1 MEQIPV
7 LTASRRTAVGT
18 KHMRKLRAEGRLPGV
33 IYGHGKECINLELE
47 TREIQKLLDAA
58 SHVVELDVEGD
69 KQYVLLRALQRD
81 HLGDQLQHIDFVR
94 LNLTDKVKL
103 RVPLS
108 FVGTPK
114 GASMGGLLEVLNG
127 DVEMSCPADRIPQSI
142 EVDVS
147 GLGVGDNVYYKDIAL
162 PEGADLIPNP
172 DGIVVKC
179 AQARRAAALARAA
192 EQEDKRKGKK

>member
-7 LTASRRTAVGT
+7 LTAARRTAVGT
-18 KHMRKLRAEGRLPGV
+18 KLMRKLRAAGRLPGV
-33 IYGHGKECINLELE
+33 VYGHGKESIPLELE
-47 TREIQKLLDAA
+47 TRDVQRLLDAA
-58 SHVVELDVEGD
+58 SHVVELDVEGN

-81 HLGDQLQHIDFVR
+81 HLGDHIHHIDFVR
-94 LNLTDKVKL
+94 LNLSDKVKL

-114 GASMGGLLEVLNG
+114 GASMGGLLEVLND
-127 DVEMSCPADRIPQSI
+127 DVEIRCPADRIPQSL

-147 GLGVGDNVYYKDIAL
+147 SLSVGDNIYFKDLGL
-162 PEGADLIPNP
+162 PEGADLMPNP

-192 EQEDKRKGKK
+192 DLEKERKGK